1 MQLKNK
7 KRLRAP
13 PDRQT
18 AGSSIASSLMAVA
31 LVMPGMVATNIAK
44 AEGAPEKTTVG
55 LKLLTYKENQETGQ
69 RMKVASPSLY
79 FQTPIKDV
87 AAVEGSF
94 VLDTM
99 SGASPRAY
107 NTLSGAS
114 IRDTRKAGDLKLTK
128 FFDRAAVG
136 VGYAF
141 SKEHDYESNAGS
153 VDARFST
160 ANNNTTFALGL
171 GYSADKI
178 GSSNNP
184 TLHEKRN
191 TTDALVGVTQVLTP
205 NDLVQTN
212 LTVSYG
218 KGYFSDPYKD
228 LDKRPDNRTSWAWL
242 TRHVHYF
249 AGPEA
254 ALHTSYRYF
263 RNDWGIAAHTL
274 EAAWYQ
280 PVGTGWLVRPSLRYY
295 TQRAASFY
303 RDPPLDPFAS
313 IAPLFSADS
322 RLSAFGAVTVGMKVA
337 KEFAHNWTID
347 VKYEWY
353 QQRGSWRLGGNGSP
367 GLEKFTAQWWQ
378 FGISK
383 KF

>member
-1 MQLKNK
+1 M
-7 KRLRAP
+7 
-13 PDRQT
+13 
-18 AGSSIASSLMAVA
+18 
-31 LVMPGMVATNIAK
+31 
-44 AEGAPEKTTVG
+44 
-55 LKLLTYKENQETGQ
+55 
-69 RMKVASPSLY
+69 
-79 FQTPIKDV
+79 
-87 AAVEGSF
+87 
-94 VLDTM
+94 
-99 SGASPRAY
+99 
-107 NTLSGAS
+107 
-114 IRDTRKAGDLKLTK
+114 
-128 FFDRAAVG
+128 
-136 VGYAF
+136 
-141 SKEHDYESNAGS
+141 
-153 VDARFST
+153 
-160 ANNNTTFALGL
+160 
-171 GYSADKI
+171 
-178 GSSNNP
+178 
-184 TLHEKRN
+184 
-191 TTDALVGVTQVLTP
+191 
-205 NDLVQTN
+205 
-212 LTVSYG
+212 
-218 KGYFSDPYKD
+218 
-228 LDKRPDNRTSWAWL
+228 
-242 TRHVHYF
+242 HYF

-313 IAPLFSADS
+313 TAPLFSADS

>member
-1 MQLKNK
+1 MQLKK
-7 KRLRAP
+7 TSPPRAIP
-13 PDRQT
+13 ERR
-18 AGSSIASSLMAVA
+18 SSGPSVASSLMAVA
-31 LVMPGMVATNIAK
+31 LAMPGMIAPNAAK

-55 LKLLTYKENQETGQ
+55 LKILSYKENQETGQ
-69 RMKVASPSLY
+69 RMKVTSPAIY
-79 FQTPIKDV
+79 FQTPIKDT

-99 SGASPRAY
+99 SGASPSSY
-107 NTLSGAS
+107 NTLSSAS
-114 IRDTRKAGDLKLTK
+114 IHDTRKAGDLKLTK
-128 FFDRAAVG
+128 FFDRTAVG

-160 ANNNTTFALGL
+160 ASNNTTFALGL

-178 GSSNNP
+178 GASNDP
-184 TLHEKRN
+184 TLDEKRK
-191 TTDALVGVTQVLTP
+191 TTDALVGITQVLSPT
-205 NDLVQTN
+205 DLVQSN
-212 LTVSYG
+212 LTFSYG

-228 LDKRPDNRTSWAWL
+228 FDKRPDHRTSWAWL

-280 PVGTGWLVRPSLRYY
+280 PLGTGWLVRPSLRYY
-295 TQRAASFY
+295 TQRAANFY
-303 RDPPLDPFAS
+303 RDPPLDPFAAA
-313 IAPLFSADS
+313 APLFSGDT
-322 RLSAFGAVTVGMKVA
+322 RLAAFGAVTAGLKVA
-337 KEFAHNWTID
+337 KEFAHDWTVD

-353 QQRGSWRLGGNGSP
+353 QQRGAWRLGGNGSP

-378 FGISK
+378 LGISK